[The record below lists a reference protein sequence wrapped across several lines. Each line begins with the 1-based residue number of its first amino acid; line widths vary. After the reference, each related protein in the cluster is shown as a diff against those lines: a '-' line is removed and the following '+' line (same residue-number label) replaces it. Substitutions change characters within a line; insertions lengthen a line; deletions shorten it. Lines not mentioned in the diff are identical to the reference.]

1 MVESRAL
8 SHPSPQYADAS
19 LLRVGSDWSPL
30 LNTPGLHS
38 DEMAFVAVTPDH
50 IDVFS
55 LRSTPHCAL
64 HAALRLLLL
73 LFNCSH
79 TNLVHSFFFFF
90 FFIIYFSLFYYIL
103 LYLNIY
109 LLNEEEDGRENT
121 SGASGFRTPNLPIM
135 WPALCPLR
143 HGGTPDTRRLTSE
156 GSDNES
162 RQFDETNKITLNIT
176 TRCHHCTLRVTLDT
190 TIDVSP
196 NLALFADHIH
206 STPRTLRRPSPLY
219 TSHSFTDPPPAH
231 FESM

>member
-1 MVESRAL
+1 
-8 SHPSPQYADAS
+8 
-19 LLRVGSDWSPL
+19 
-30 LNTPGLHS
+30 
-38 DEMAFVAVTPDH
+38 MAFVAVTPDH

-55 LRSTPHCAL
+55 LRSTPHSAL
-64 HAALRLLLL
+64 HAGLCVCFCFYSTVVIRIS
-73 LFNCSH
+73 C
-79 TNLVHSFFFFF
+79 TNF
-90 FFIIYFSLFYYIL
+90 FFITYFSLFYYIL

-162 RQFDETNKITLNIT
+162 RQFDETNKITLNLT
-176 TRCHHCTLRVTLDT
+176 TRCHHCTLHVTLDT

-206 STPRTLRRPSPLY
+206 STPRTLRRPSPHY
-219 TSHSFTDPPPAH
+219 TSHSFTDPPPRILSQC
-231 FESM
+231 ER